1 VLVIYFHLQK
11 EQGFMPSLNNMV
23 RFNATI
29 QKFGEKAHQTGW
41 QVIIIPAKIANKINP
56 GVKKSFRVRGKID
69 DMAIEKLAII
79 PAGEGDFILPIN
91 AAMRKKLFK
100 QTNDKLTLQF
110 ELDKNILK
118 PPTDLII
125 CLQDEPEGLKYYNN
139 LPQGHRNYFT
149 KWIDSAKTD
158 VTKAKRIALVIKAM
172 ARKMD
177 FGMMLREERADRTKL
192 FG

>member
-1 VLVIYFHLQK
+1 
-11 EQGFMPSLNNMV
+11 MV
-23 RFNATI
+23 RFSATI
-29 QKFGEKAHQTGW
+29 QKFGEKAHQKGW

-69 DMAIEKLAII
+69 DMAIEKLAIV

-100 QTNDKLTLQF
+100 QANDKLTLQF
-110 ELDKNILK
+110 ELDKNMLK

-139 LPQGHRNYFT
+139 LPQGHRNYFI

-177 FGMMLREERADRTKL
+177 FGMMLREERAERTKL